1 VEFGFNKASGRYTNL
16 DNGRYV
22 PRDLIFGALNED
34 TQQFRVKAE
43 KLAQQLVDG
52 KISTTTF
59 SRRLREELKP
69 VLTRS
74 SALGAGGMDNLEG
87 RQLSQL
93 GNGARKAY
101 ASLKYLTDQIRA
113 GELTPG
119 QIAERAKR
127 LSNNAYAAFHR
138 AEQLSRAE
146 GGFTLGWRHLSNGG
160 KHCPDCPTHETGDYV
175 PIEQIVPIGDA
186 CVCGGR
192 CQCLIVYRKAS
203 AAEIA
208 FLNGTG
214 SLMERVI
221 ENQNSLI
228 ADEVG
233 YPGLEPE

>member
-1 VEFGFNKASGRYTNL
+1 MEYGFNKKSGRYTDL
-16 DNGRYV
+16 ETGRYV

-74 SALGAGGMDNLEG
+74 SALGAGGMENLEG
-87 RQLSQL
+87 KQLSQL

-101 ASLKYLTDQIRA
+101 SSLKGLTDQIRA

-127 LSNNAYAAFHR
+127 LSNHAYGAFHR

-146 GGFTLGWRHLSNGG
+146 GGFTLGWRRLSSGA
-160 KHCPDCPTHETGDYV
+160 KHCPDCPAHETESYV
-175 PIEQIVPIGDA
+175 PIEEVVPIGDA

-192 CQCLIVYRKAS
+192 CRCSITYRKAS

-208 FLNGTG
+208 SLYGDG
-214 SLMERVI
+214 SLIDRVI
-221 ENQNSLI
+221 ENQNELI
-228 ADEVG
+228 AGDVG